1 MKCDICQGEYK
12 ERLVP
17 RVYKLHKKT
26 VVVEDVPAYICTK
39 CGDILL
45 KAEVVEAIQEALKRA
60 DYTKE
65 FAPVVRLNL
74 KVA

>member
-12 ERLVP
+12 ERLVA
-17 RVYKLHKKT
+17 RAYKLHEKT
-26 VVVEDVPAYICTK
+26 VVVEDVPVYVCTV

-45 KAEVVEAIQEALKRA
+45 KVEVAEAIQAALKTA
-60 DYTKE
+60 DETKE
-65 FAPVVRLNL
+65 FAPVVRLSL